1 MIIITADLNEWKTV
15 EGESIEDMVLRN
27 SIAVFHDKNDIS
39 KETDKTEPKSENTDY
54 SLTH

>member
-1 MIIITADLNEWKTV
+1 VIIITADLNEWKTV

-27 SIAVFHDKNDIS
+27 SIAVFHDKHDIS